1 MTLHHPPP
9 PPPPPTQT
17 QCQQY
22 LNCDCPD
29 FDETLK
35 VGFWEHIEQIPNVM
49 VTFVQAT
56 FVLLTFEYESQGLA
70 PR

>member
-1 MTLHHPPP
+1 MTLQPPP
-9 PPPPPTQT
+9 SPPTQT

-22 LNCDCPD
+22 LCCYSPNVDQS
-29 FDETLK
+29 FK
-35 VGFWEHIEQIPNVM
+35 VGELEYLEQITNVM